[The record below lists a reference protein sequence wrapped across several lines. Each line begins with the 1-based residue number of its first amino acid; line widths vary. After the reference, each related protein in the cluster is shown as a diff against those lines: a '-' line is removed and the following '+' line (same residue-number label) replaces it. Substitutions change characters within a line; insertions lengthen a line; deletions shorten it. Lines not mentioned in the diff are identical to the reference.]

1 MYIRQKIS
9 LALLAFLFVGILTS
23 PAALAQDGGPSLE
36 EVSAESGIPAD
47 AGMITQG
54 QELFEDNCY
63 SCHRIHTDW
72 TGPALKNVWER
83 WDELGTLKQWIKNN
97 GAVLA
102 SGNAYANKLYSDWN
116 QSVMTSFSWME
127 DAQVDALL
135 AYIQSETVKGPEKA
149 PDISVDGESANAG
162 GVPSQYINLILVGL
176 LIVLVLILAVL
187 VLIVTVLRRYIMVR
201 KEDMDEADE
210 AIVNEKVDLGAMARS
225 PQFLFIV
232 VFIFAA
238 IVAKSGIDGLYSIG
252 VQQGYQPKQP
262 IAFSH
267 ALHAG
272 EYEIE
277 CQYCHTG
284 VMESKSANIPSANI
298 CMNCHYNVATTSP
311 EIQKIYRAIDWDPVT
326 NTPGPNQKPI
336 EWVRIHNLP
345 DLSYF
350 NHSQHVNVGGQE
362 CQTCHGPIET
372 MEVVYQYS
380 RLTMGWCIEC
390 HRQTE
395 INTDNAYYDK
405 LVKLHE
411 SEDPMVVEDIG
422 GLECSKCHY

>member
-1 MYIRQKIS
+1 MYIRQKLSLTLFALFFIGIFIS
-9 LALLAFLFVGILTS
+9 S
-23 PAALAQDGGPSLE
+23 PVFGQATLE
-36 EVSAESGIPAD
+36 EVSAASGIPTDQALIEE
-47 AGMITQG
+47 GSG
-54 QELFEDNCY
+54 LFSANCY

-72 TGPALKNVWER
+72 TGPALANVWER
-83 WDELGTLKQWIKNN
+83 WENRETLYAWIKNN

-102 SGNAYANKLYSDWN
+102 SGDAYANELYEAWN
-116 QSVMTSFSWME
+116 GSVMTNFAWLE
-127 DAQVDALL
+127 DSQVTAML
-135 AYIQSETVKGPEKA
+135 AYIQAETVKGPEV
-149 PDISVDGESANAG
+149 VDDGGDDENVTAGGG

-176 LIVLVLILAVL
+176 LVVLALILGVLI
-187 VLIVTVLRRYIMVR
+187 LIVTVLRRYIIAK
-201 KEDMDEADE
+201 KEDLDEEDAE
-210 AIVNEKVDLGAMARS
+210 IVNEKVDVAAGLRS
-225 PQFLFIV
+225 PQFLFII

-238 IVAKSGIDGLYSIG
+238 VVAKSAIDGLFSVG

-272 EYEIE
+272 QYEIE

-298 CMNCHYNVATTSP
+298 CMNCHINVATGSP
-311 EIQKIYRAIDWDPVT
+311 EIAKIYKAIDWDPDT
-326 NTPGPNQKPI
+326 QTYGDNQKPI
-336 EWVRIHNLP
+336 EWVRVHNLP

-350 NHSQHVNVGGQE
+350 NHAQHVNVGGQE

-372 MEVVYQYS
+372 MEVVYQHS
-380 RLTMGWCIEC
+380 QLTMGWCINC
-390 HRQTE
+390 HRETE

-411 SEDPMVVEDIG
+411 SDDPMVVEDIG